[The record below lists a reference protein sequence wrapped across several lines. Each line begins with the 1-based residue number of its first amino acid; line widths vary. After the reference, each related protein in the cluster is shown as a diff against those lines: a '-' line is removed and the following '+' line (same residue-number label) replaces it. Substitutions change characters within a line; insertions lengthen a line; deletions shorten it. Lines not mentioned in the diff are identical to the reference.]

1 MKELIEYIAKE
12 LVEQPEQVRIRR
24 RDTYYSSIFSLQVAP
39 GDMGKIIGKQGRV
52 ANAMRT
58 LLKVAAMQE
67 GKRVILEIERRTEH
81 DDDQPEDTT
90 QQQIAPPP
98 QRSQPRAAQQMQNR
112 PPFRRGGPPRG
123 PRGPRWNGPRS

>member
-12 LVEQPEQVRIRR
+12 LVEHPDQIRIRR
-24 RDTYYSSIFSLQVAP
+24 RDTYYSAIFNLQVAP

-67 GKRVILEIERRTEH
+67 GKRVILEIERRNERG
-81 DDDQPEDTT
+81 DDSQDDFLQQTPPPA
-90 QQQIAPPP
+90 QQQ
-98 QRSQPRAAQQMQNR
+98 SQPRAQQQIQNR
-112 PPFRRGGPPRG
+112 QFRRGPQRG
-123 PRGPRWNGPRS
+123 PRGPRWNPPRSQQ